1 MSDVFS
7 YGIMLLEVFT
17 GKRPTNPLFG
27 GELSLRQWVS
37 EAFPFKLIDVVDPEV
52 LSSGGKSDCHA
63 VNHSTL
69 LENSISLN
77 TCLVSVIELSLQCS
91 STIPDERTPMQK
103 VVVKLNKIKADYC
116 FQMM

>member
-37 EAFPFKLIDVVDPEV
+37 QPGL
-52 LSSGGKSDCHA
+52 
-63 VNHSTL
+63 
-69 LENSISLN
+69 
-77 TCLVSVIELSLQCS
+77 
-91 STIPDERTPMQK
+91 
-103 VVVKLNKIKADYC
+103 
-116 FQMM
+116 

>member
-1 MSDVFS
+1 MSDVYS

-37 EAFPFKLIDVVDPEV
+37 EAFPTRLVDVVDHEV

-63 VNHSTL
+63 DNHSTL
-69 LENSISLN
+69 QEQCIILN
-77 TCLVSVIELSLQCS
+77 TCLASVIELSLRCS
-91 STIPDERTPMQK
+91 STIPDTRTPMDK
-103 VVVKLNKIKADYC
+103 VVLKLSKIKSDYC
-116 FQMM
+116 SQMR

>member
-37 EAFPFKLIDVVDPEV
+37 DAFPTRLVDVVDHEV
-52 LSSGGKSDCHA
+52 LSSGGKSGCHA
-63 VNHSTL
+63 DNNSTL
-69 LENSISLN
+69 QEQSIILN
-77 TCLVSVIELSLQCS
+77 TCLASVIELSLRCS
-91 STIPDERTPMQK
+91 SAIPDERTPMDK
-103 VVVKLNKIKADYC
+103 VVVKLNKIKANYC
-116 FQMM
+116 SEMR

>member
-37 EAFPFKLIDVVDPEV
+37 EAFPTRLVDVVDQEV

-63 VNHSTL
+63 GNNSTL
-69 LENSISLN
+69 QEHSIILN
-77 TCLVSVIELSLQCS
+77 TCLESVIKLSLRCS
-91 STIPDERTPMQK
+91 STIPDERTPMDK

-116 FQMM
+116 SQMR

>member
-63 VNHSTL
+63 
-69 LENSISLN
+69 
-77 TCLVSVIELSLQCS
+77 
-91 STIPDERTPMQK
+91 DERTPMQK